1 MFFFFPYRDD
11 NPRHHGP
18 PLATLAI
25 IGVSTAVY
33 LLVQLPL
40 GPHEG
45 QAYALSFGFIPAVF
59 FGQVELVSEL
69 ALVPSTATL
78 VTSMF
83 SHGGL
88 VHLAGNMWFLW
99 LYGDNVEDA
108 MGRYRY
114 LLFYLICGCVGTLA
128 HAALD
133 PASRVP
139 LVGASGAIS
148 GVIAGYLLIWPRANI
163 RVFYL
168 LFIFIGTI
176 NLPAFVVLG
185 FWIVEQ
191 FFALPAAMQAQGG
204 IAIVAHLGGFAAGL
218 ALTPFMRR
226 RGVTLFQSPHSV
238 AFARSRA
245 GAIWRRRGSVPEVR
259 QKRD

>member
-1 MFFFFPYRDD
+1 MFFPYRDD
-11 NPRHHGP
+11 NPRRHGP
-18 PLATLAI
+18 PLVTLAI
-25 IGVSTAVY
+25 IGVCTVVY

-59 FGQVELVSEL
+59 FGQVALAGEL
-69 ALVPSTATL
+69 ARVPSTATL

-88 VHLAGNMWFLW
+88 VHLMGNMWFLW
-99 LYGDNVEDA
+99 LYGDNVEEA
-108 MGRYRY
+108 MGRFRY

-128 HAALD
+128 HAAVD

-148 GVIAGYLLIWPRANI
+148 GVIAAYLLIWPRANI
-163 RVFYL
+163 RVFYW
-168 LFIFIGTI
+168 LFIFIGRI
-176 NLPAFVVLG
+176 NVPAFLVLG
-185 FWIVEQ
+185 LWIVEQ
-191 FFALPAAMQAQGG
+191 LFALPSAMQAQGG
-204 IAIVAHLGGFAAGL
+204 IAIVAHLGGFATGI
-218 ALTPFMRR
+218 ALTPFLKRR
-226 RGVTLFQSPHSV
+226 DVTLFQPPHSA

-245 GAIWRRRGSVPEVR
+245 PAIRRGSVPDVR

>member
-1 MFFFFPYRDD
+1 MFFPYRDD
-11 NPRHHGP
+11 NPRRHGP

-25 IGVSTAVY
+25 IGLCTAVY

-59 FGQVELVSEL
+59 FGEAELVSEL
-69 ALVPSTATL
+69 ARVPSTATL

-88 VHLAGNMWFLW
+88 VHLLGNMWFLW

-108 MGRYRY
+108 MGRFRY
-114 LLFYLICGCVGTLA
+114 VLFYLICGFVGTLA
-128 HAALD
+128 HAAVD

-148 GVIAGYLLIWPRANI
+148 GVIAAYLLIWPRANI
-163 RVFYL
+163 RVFYW

-176 NLPAFVVLG
+176 NVPAFVVLG
-185 FWIVEQ
+185 LWIGEQ
-191 FFALPAAMQAQGG
+191 LFALPVAMQAQGG
-204 IAIVAHLGGFAAGL
+204 IAIVAHLGGFATGL
-218 ALTPFMRR
+218 AMTPFLKR
-226 RGVTLFQSPHSV
+226 RGVPLFQSPHSA
-238 AFARSRA
+238 AFSHSQA
-245 GAIWRRRGSVPEVR
+245 GTIQRRRGSVPETR
-259 QKRD
+259 RKRD

>member
-1 MFFFFPYRDD
+1 MFFPYRDD
-11 NPRHHGP
+11 NPRRHGP
-18 PLATLAI
+18 PVVTLTI
-25 IGVSTAVY
+25 IGVSTVVY

-40 GPHEG
+40 GPQEG

-59 FGQVELVSEL
+59 FGQAELPGEL
-69 ALVPSTATL
+69 ARVPSTATL

-88 VHLAGNMWFLW
+88 MHLVGNMWILW

-108 MGRYRY
+108 MGRTRY
-114 LLFYLICGCVGTLA
+114 LLFYLVCGCAGTLA

-148 GVIAGYLLIWPRANI
+148 GVIAAYLLMWPRANI
-163 RVFYL
+163 RVFYWF
-168 LFIFIGTI
+168 FIFIGRI
-176 NLPAFVVLG
+176 NVPAFVVLG
-185 FWIVEQ
+185 IWIVEQ
-191 FFALPAAMQAQGG
+191 LFALPAAMQAQGG

-218 ALTPFMRR
+218 ALTPFLKR
-226 RGVTLFQSPHSV
+226 RGVTLFQSPHSA
-238 AFARSRA
+238 AFAHTRTRTIRHR
-245 GAIWRRRGSVPEVR
+245 GGSVPHVR
-259 QKRD
+259 RKRD

>member
-1 MFFFFPYRDD
+1 MFFPYRDD
-11 NPRHHGP
+11 NPRRHGP
-18 PLATLAI
+18 PVVTLAI
-25 IGVSTAVY
+25 IGVSTVVY

-40 GPHEG
+40 GPQEG

-59 FGQVELVSEL
+59 FGQAELPGEL
-69 ALVPSTATL
+69 ARVPSTATL

-88 VHLAGNMWFLW
+88 MHLVGNMWFLW

-108 MGRYRY
+108 MGRFRY
-114 LLFYLICGCVGTLA
+114 LLFYLICGIVGTLA
-128 HAALD
+128 HAAVD

-148 GVIAGYLLIWPRANI
+148 GVIAAYLLIWPRANI
-163 RVFYL
+163 RVFYW
-168 LFIFIGTI
+168 LFIFVGTI
-176 NLPAFVVLG
+176 NVPAFLVLG

-191 FFALPAAMQAQGG
+191 LFALPAAMQAQGG

-218 ALTPFMRR
+218 ALTPFLKR
-226 RGVTLFQSPHSV
+226 RGVTLFQLPHSA
-238 AFARSRA
+238 AFARNRA
-245 GAIWRRRGSVPEVR
+245 RAIWRRGGSAHEVR
-259 QKRD
+259 RKRD

>member
-1 MFFFFPYRDD
+1 MFFPYRDD

-25 IGVSTAVY
+25 IGICTAVY

-59 FGQVELVSEL
+59 FGQAELVSEL
-69 ALVPSTATL
+69 ARVPSTATL
-78 VTSMF
+78 LTSMF

-88 VHLAGNMWFLW
+88 VHLVGNMWFLW

-108 MGRYRY
+108 MGRFRY
-114 LLFYLICGCVGTLA
+114 LLFFLICGLVGTLA
-128 HAALD
+128 HAAVD

-148 GVIAGYLLIWPRANI
+148 GVIAAYLLIWPRANI
-163 RVFYL
+163 RVFYW

-176 NLPAFVVLG
+176 NVPAFLVLG
-185 FWIVEQ
+185 FWIVGQ
-191 FFALPAAMQAQGG
+191 LFALPAAMQAQGG
-204 IAIVAHLGGFAAGL
+204 IAIVAHLAGFATGL
-218 ALTPFMRR
+218 ALTPFLKR
-226 RGVTLFQSPHSV
+226 RGVTLFQLPHSA

-245 GAIWRRRGSVPEVR
+245 GAIWRRGGSVHEVR
-259 QKRD
+259 RKRD

>member
-1 MFFFFPYRDD
+1 MFFPYRDD

-18 PLATLAI
+18 PLATFAI
-25 IGVSTAVY
+25 IGICTAVY

-59 FGQVELVSEL
+59 FGQAELVSEL
-69 ALVPSTATL
+69 ARVPSTATL

-88 VHLAGNMWFLW
+88 LHLVGNMWFLW

-108 MGRYRY
+108 MGRFRY
-114 LLFYLICGCVGTLA
+114 LLFFLICGLAGTLA
-128 HAALD
+128 HGLVD

-148 GVIAGYLLIWPRANI
+148 GVIAAYLLIWPRANI
-163 RVFYL
+163 RVFYW
-168 LFIFIGTI
+168 LFIFVGTI
-176 NLPAFVVLG
+176 NVPAFLVLG
-185 FWIVEQ
+185 LWIVEQ
-191 FFALPAAMQAQGG
+191 LFALPAAMQAQGG
-204 IAIVAHLGGFAAGL
+204 IAIVAHLGGFATGL
-218 ALTPFMRR
+218 ALTPFLKR
-226 RGVTLFQSPHSV
+226 RGVPLFQSPHSA
-238 AFARSRA
+238 AFARSRT
-245 GAIWRRRGSVPEVR
+245 RSLRRGSVPEVR
-259 QKRD
+259 RKRD

>member
-1 MFFFFPYRDD
+1 MFFPYRDD

-18 PLATLAI
+18 PLATFAI
-25 IGVSTAVY
+25 IGICTAVY

-59 FGQVELVSEL
+59 FGQAELVSEL
-69 ALVPSTATL
+69 ARVPSTATL

-88 VHLAGNMWFLW
+88 MHLVGNMWFLW

-108 MGRYRY
+108 MGRFRY
-114 LLFYLICGCVGTLA
+114 LLFFLICGLVGTLA
-128 HAALD
+128 HAAVD
-133 PASRVP
+133 PSSRVP

-148 GVIAGYLLIWPRANI
+148 GVIAAYLLIWPRANI
-163 RVFYL
+163 RVFYW

-176 NLPAFVVLG
+176 NVPAFLVLG
-185 FWIVEQ
+185 LWSVEQ
-191 FFALPAAMQAQGG
+191 LFALPAAMQAQGG
-204 IAIVAHLGGFAAGL
+204 IAIVAHLGGFATGL
-218 ALTPFMRR
+218 ALTPFLKRRGVKLLQPPHGAAFARTRTRTIRR
-226 RGVTLFQSPHSV
+226 RG
-238 AFARSRA
+238 
-245 GAIWRRRGSVPEVR
+245 GSVPEVR